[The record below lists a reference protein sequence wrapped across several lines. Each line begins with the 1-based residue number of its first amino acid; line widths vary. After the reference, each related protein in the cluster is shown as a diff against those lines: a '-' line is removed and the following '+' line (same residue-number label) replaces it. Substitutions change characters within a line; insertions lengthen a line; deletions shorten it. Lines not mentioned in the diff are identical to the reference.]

1 MPNEK
6 HKHPTEGI
14 QQYPGREE
22 TIMKNNP
29 FTRFLSVALTAAMLV
44 GVMPGAVLAD
54 AGEAIVGA
62 SSAVV
67 ESVPESTTPADA
79 APVATE
85 VPPVT
90 EPEATPE
97 AAQPEASPEVEAT
110 PEATE
115 EPEATPEAT
124 EQPEATPEA
133 TQEPEA
139 TPEATEQPETTPE
152 ATQEPEATPEATE
165 QPETVE
171 GVYNGMAA
179 DELFNAF
186 LACQSVADVDA
197 LLANLTD
204 EDLNAF
210 AAEIGEDSMNAL
222 EAHFQALLDAE
233 EPEEEP
239 AEEELPEDEYV
250 EHVPEIVEAPQ
261 PVVPFTNAVPMFS
274 STLTSVVNSRRSMMR
289 SALLATPNSDDSDD
303 VIPDNGLQMRK
314 WVEETEE
321 GQYTVNLEVWTE
333 GTVTS
338 SSTTKPLD
346 IVLVLDQSGS
356 MAYDFT
362 SVVYKEYANQTAES
376 VFNDWYDYNTKRYRE
391 NTYVKLD
398 NGSYSKV
405 TVNKI
410 RGEETYSYSSAEGDS
425 NRILYSNRNSLY
437 YLENEQYY
445 RVTVTRTSSWGQYY
459 YNYTTENGQSWDS
472 SGRYSSPDFASAFY
486 YRDTT
491 YEYVYEF
498 TYTDTDGN
506 HTVTLN
512 ADDIAQ
518 TEFTAATGKTL
529 YYTVDGGEEARL
541 DALVTAVNGF
551 IDSVAEKAKGADG
564 IAGTDDDVSHRIAIA
579 GFSSSGYKNTELLT
593 GVKVLEQNP
602 VDQAMSSYYP
612 YRKGY
617 NGPQFYS
624 YDVNNS
630 RGPYAITKSDYRNS
644 LQDVSTTDGLA
655 DVEAAVRYLT
665 AEGGTQTDAGMEMA
679 NKIFENN
686 PFTEQDIED
695 ERDRVVIVFTDGI
708 PTGNGSSYDSDVAE
722 DAIGYANTAKTT
734 YGADVYAIGI
744 FEGADAADAGSVGRG
759 SSDADKGNYFMQHL
773 SSNNGT
779 PQSPSYY
786 LSASNSSELNAVFE
800 AISETTGSSRLDLDE
815 GTVVK
820 DVLTQYFTVPNGA
833 DTPVDIY
840 TQTYDGTEFTRTREE
855 AEGVTATVDPETGE
869 ISVTGFDFST
879 HFISENGRDENN
891 PNAVG
896 DYHGEKLII
905 SFPIVPKEEFWGGNQ
920 VPTNNT
926 DASGVFDDN
935 TLVEN
940 FPVPDPVDVPLKE
953 ISLTAQDRNI
963 YYGNTAPTAEQ
974 LVNTIDQPD
983 DWRTDYVENITYTTN
998 ITVSNTQDGSYTV
1011 TATLSPTY
1019 EGTYEAKTAQ
1029 GSASVDVYIPVITW
1043 KDTTQQA
1050 GTDVDPQ
1057 FAANKAGDVIWKHG
1071 ETFSTAVPM
1080 QGTEPTLTYTF
1091 ATAEGEEIPKT
1102 FTEELHIKVTAVRNE
1117 EVEIPLTKVQFDWA
1131 ENEDSVGCLT
1141 SCEDPNPDFQF
1152 RIHIPTTT
1160 LTLTK
1165 EFVDLTTEDVYY
1177 LLFDQKGG
1185 ADKEDQFS
1193 FDVNYCY
1200 EDGPVSST
1208 NNETEWARIQAF
1220 AKKPDGTE
1228 LTTGSGGDFKVY
1240 PTDLLNHE
1248 GLTAAN
1254 LTDEELTKTSN
1265 PALGASL
1272 AKNASGN
1279 WVYTQVLTVPICA
1292 EGCYYTVFEQH
1303 AELPG
1308 YAKQG
1313 AASTNW
1319 TVTFTDGQ
1327 DSLSGKGKAVS
1338 TNSETIDDGP
1348 GDEDELFENDTFHKL
1363 NVKQPVTVS
1372 FTNRYTGNMTI
1383 TKLVSGLDKEDSAL
1397 VANKEYT
1404 IEISP
1409 ADPEKLK
1416 DSGKSGPAFDGKTF
1430 TLRRSDGTTET
1441 VTFRDGKATV
1451 KLKAGEI
1458 ITLEKMPAIQYKVV
1472 EVITNTNG
1480 EMNLDGYNFVNATYA
1495 EVYTDLISG
1504 DVDHWNRYETGDT
1517 TGRTNT
1523 DDQIVAVD
1531 VNQTTTP
1538 VSKVTVTNTYEVAD
1552 GVLIINKIVSQFAN
1566 NGKPVFD
1573 FKVTSQEE
1581 DGTVYYFHIDMTG
1594 KAEGEPEQVVEITL
1608 PAGTYKVEELSNQ
1621 NYTRTNVEGL
1631 DKQGQVEIG
1640 GEEDKE
1646 VTFTNEGKNTN
1657 IPTDGSAAVNTLN
1670 KVNGNYILSFKK
1682 EDLGVDSQTPAGED

>member
-1 MPNEK
+1 M
-6 HKHPTEGI
+6 T
-14 QQYPGREE
+14 
-22 TIMKNNP
+22 
-29 FTRFLSVALTAAMLV
+29 
-44 GVMPGAVLAD
+44 
-54 AGEAIVGA
+54 
-62 SSAVV
+62 
-67 ESVPESTTPADA
+67 
-79 APVATE
+79 
-85 VPPVT
+85 
-90 EPEATPE
+90 
-97 AAQPEASPEVEAT
+97 
-110 PEATE
+110 
-115 EPEATPEAT
+115 
-124 EQPEATPEA
+124 
-133 TQEPEA
+133 
-139 TPEATEQPETTPE
+139 
-152 ATQEPEATPEATE
+152 
-165 QPETVE
+165 
-171 GVYNGMAA
+171 A

-197 LLANLTD
+197 LLADLTD

-210 AAEIGEDSMNAL
+210 AAEIGEESMNAL
-222 EAHFQALLDAE
+222 QAHFQALLDAE
-233 EPEEEP
+233 ELPEEP
-239 AEEELPEDEYV
+239 AEEEELPEDDYV

-261 PVVPFTNAVPMFS
+261 PVVPFTDAVPMFTTVS
-274 STLTSVVNSRRSMMR
+274 PVASTLRKNTSMQRAALMM
-289 SALLATPNSDDSDD
+289 AAPAANNAQTTD
-303 VIPDNGLQMRK
+303 VIPDNGLQLRK
-314 WVEETEE
+314 WVDTNEDGT
-321 GQYTVNLEVWTE
+321 YTVNLEVWTE

-338 SSTTKPLD
+338 SETTKPLD

-356 MAYDFT
+356 MADNFT
-362 SVVYKEYANQTAES
+362 SVVYENYTDQTAQS
-376 VFNDWYDYNTKRYRE
+376 AYNSYRN
-391 NTYVKLD
+391 NTYVLLD

-405 TVNKI
+405 TLNRV
-410 RGEETYSYSSAEGDS
+410 RGEEIYYYTLAEGDS
-425 NRILYSNRNSLY
+425 NFTLDLNQDNLY
-437 YLENEQYY
+437 YLENGQYHPVTVDRKWISTGWISGYY
-445 RVTVTRTSSWGQYY
+445 RYTYTANGRTWSS
-459 YNYTTENGQSWDS
+459 DS
-472 SGRYSSPDFASAFY
+472 VSTQPPFAKDFY
-486 YRDTT
+486 YRETT

-506 HTVTLN
+506 KTVILN
-512 ADDIAQ
+512 ANDVAQ
-518 TEFTAATGKTL
+518 TKFKNSTGKDL
-529 YYTVDGGEEARL
+529 YYTRNGGSEPRL

-551 IDSVAEKAKGADG
+551 IDSVAEKTKGADG
-564 IAGTDDDVSHRIAIA
+564 IAGTDDDVKHRIAIV
-579 GFSSSGYKNTELLT
+579 GFSSSSYKNTELLT
-593 GVKVLEQNP
+593 GVEVLEQKP
-602 VDQAMSSYYP
+602 VEQAISSYYP
-612 YRKGY
+612 YEKGY
-617 NGPQFYS
+617 NGPQFYRS
-624 YDVNNS
+624 DVNDW
-630 RGPYAITKSDYRNS
+630 GPYAITNSDYQNS

-665 AEGGTQTDAGMEMA
+665 AEGGTQTDAGMKMA

-744 FEGADAADAGSVGRG
+744 FEGADATDAGSVDWD
-759 SSDADKGNYFMQHL
+759 SSDADNGNYFMQNL

-800 AISETTGSSRLDLDE
+800 AISETTGSSQLDLDE
-815 GTVVK
+815 HTVVK
-820 DVLTQYFTVPNGA
+820 DVLTQYFTVPAGA
-833 DTPVDIY
+833 GTPVAIS
-840 TQTYDGTEFTRTREE
+840 TQAYDGTDFSGRIE
-855 AEGVTATVDPETGE
+855 AAEDVTAKVDPETGE

-891 PNAVG
+891 PNAAG
-896 DYHGEKLII
+896 NYHGEKLII
-905 SFPIVPKEEFWGGNQ
+905 SFPIVPKEEFWGGNK
-920 VPTNNT
+920 VPTNDT
-926 DASGVFDDN
+926 DASGVFDGESN
-935 TLVEN
+935 LVEN
-940 FPVPDPVDVPLKE
+940 FPTPDPVDVPLKD
-953 ISLTAQDRNI
+953 LTLTSKDVNI

-974 LVNTIDQPD
+974 LVNTIYQPD
-983 DWRTDYVENITYTTN
+983 GWRTDYVDQIVYQVQEDTI
-998 ITVSNTQDGSYTV
+998 SNTEDGVYTITAVLSSKEEGKYGPDMAEPV
-1011 TATLSPTY
+1011 TAN
-1019 EGTYEAKTAQ
+1019 
-1029 GSASVDVYIPVITW
+1029 VYVYAPIITW

-1050 GTDVDPQ
+1050 GTDVDLQ
-1057 FAANKAGDVIWKHG
+1057 FDANKAGDVIWKHG
-1071 ETFSTAVPM
+1071 ETLSTAVPM

-1091 ATAEGEEIPKT
+1091 ATAEGEVTPET
-1102 FTEELHIKVTAVRNE
+1102 FTEELHIEVTAVRNE
-1117 EVEIPLTKVQFDWA
+1117 EVEIPL
-1131 ENEDSVGCLT
+1131 NEVEFEWELNADSVGCLT
-1141 SCEDPNPDFQF
+1141 PCEDPNPEFQF

-1177 LLFDQKGG
+1177 LLFGQKGG
-1185 ADKEDQFS
+1185 TNRDNQFS

-1200 EDGPVSST
+1200 GNAPVSSE
-1208 NNETEWARIQAF
+1208 NNSTEWERIKKF
-1220 AKKPDGTE
+1220 ATQPDGSP
-1228 LTTGSGGDFKVY
+1228 LSASGGDFKVY
-1240 PTDLLNHE
+1240 PTDLLDHE

-1254 LTDEELTKTSN
+1254 LTDKALADTSN

-1348 GDEDELFENDTFHKL
+1348 VDEDELFKNDTFHKL

-1416 DSGKSGPAFDGKTF
+1416 DSGESGPAFDGKTF

-1451 KLKAGEI
+1451 KLKADET

-1504 DVDHWNRYETGDT
+1504 DVDHWNRYETDDT

-1594 KAEGEPEQVVEITL
+1594 KDANKIAEVAEVTL
-1608 PAGTYKVEELSNQ
+1608 PAGTYKVEELGNQ
-1621 NYTRTNVEGL
+1621 NYTQDGVEGL
-1631 DKQGQVEIG
+1631 TNGTLEIG
-1640 GEEDKE
+1640 GEDKT
-1646 VTFTNEGKNTN
+1646 VTFTNCGKDTN
-1657 IPTDGSAAVNTLN
+1657 IPTDGSAAVNTFETDQD
-1670 KVNGNYILSFKK
+1670 GNYILSFKK
-1682 EDLGVDSQTPAGED
+1682 EDLGADSQTPAGED

>member
-1 MPNEK
+1 MTNEK

-67 ESVPESTTPADA
+67 ESIPESTTPEDA

-97 AAQPEASPEVEAT
+97 TVVEPEASPEVEAT

-124 EQPEATPEA
+124 EQPEATPET

-139 TPEATEQPETTPE
+139 TPEATEQPE
-152 ATQEPEATPEATE
+152 ATPEATE
-165 QPETVE
+165 EPEVVE

-197 LLANLTD
+197 LLADLTD

-210 AAEIGEDSMNAL
+210 AAEIGEESMNAL

-303 VIPDNGLQMRK
+303 NGLQMRK
-314 WVEETEE
+314 WVEETAE

-356 MAYDFT
+356 MAKNFT
-362 SVVYKEYANQTAES
+362 SVVYTEYTNQT
-376 VFNDWYDYNTKRYRE
+376 VQNVYNSYRN
-391 NTYVKLD
+391 NTYVQLD
-398 NGSYSKV
+398 DSSYSKV
-405 TVNKI
+405 TINYTPVA
-410 RGEETYSYSSAEGDS
+410 GETSYEPVGNAT
-425 NRILYSNRNSLY
+425 NSELNQQQDKLY
-437 YLENEQYY
+437 YYEN
-445 RVTVTRTSSWGQYY
+445 GQYY
-459 YNYTTENGQSWDS
+459 QVSVEWSLGWFTINYTYSANGETWTA
-472 SGRYSSPDFASAFY
+472 SGRDNQPGFEAAKNFFYAS
-486 YRDTT
+486 T
-491 YEYVYEF
+491 EYIDQYAF
-498 TYTDTDGN
+498 TYTDKSGQN
-506 HTVTLN
+506 QTVYMDPYDN
-512 ADDIAQ
+512 AQQSFGQQ
-518 TEFTAATGKTL
+518 TSGRKL
-529 YYTVDGGEEARL
+529 YYTQNGGAVPRL
-541 DALVTAVNGF
+541 DALATAVDGF
-551 IDSVAEKAKGADG
+551 IASVAEKAKGPDG
-564 IAGTDDDVSHRIAIA
+564 IAGTADDVHHRIAIA
-579 GFSSSGYKNTELLT
+579 GFSSSDYRNTELLT
-593 GVKVLEQNP
+593 GVTVNRGNSQNSG
-602 VDQAMSSYYP
+602 SSQYYP
-612 YRKGY
+612 NGYEY
-617 NGPQFYS
+617 NGPQYYS
-624 YDVNNS
+624 DDVDDYWW
-630 RGPYAITKSDYRNS
+630 GTYAITPQDYKNS
-644 LQDVSTTDGLA
+644 LQNVATSSGLA
-655 DVEAAVRYLT
+655 NVQAAVDHLT
-665 AEGGTQTDAGMEMA
+665 AHGGTQTDAGMDMA

-686 PFTEQDIED
+686 SFTEQDIED

-708 PTGNGSSYDSDVAE
+708 PTGKGSSYNSNVAE
-722 DAIGYANTAKTT
+722 KAIGYANTAKTT
-734 YGADVYAIGI
+734 HGADVYAIGI
-744 FEGADAADAGSVGRG
+744 FEGADATSAGDKHGNETQ
-759 SSDADKGNYFMQHL
+759 KGNYFMQNL

-800 AISETTGSSRLDLDE
+800 AISETTGSSRLDLDKD
-815 GTVVK
+815 TVVK

-840 TQTYDGTEFTRTREE
+840 TQTYDGTEFTETREE

-891 PNAVG
+891 PNEAG

-905 SFPIVPKEEFWGGNQ
+905 SFPIIPKEEFWGGNK

-983 DWRTDYVENITYTTN
+983 DWRTDYVNRIEYQVQQDTIK
-998 ITVSNTQDGSYTV
+998 NTEDGEYSV
-1011 TATLSPTY
+1011 TAVLSSKE
-1019 EGTYEAKTAQ
+1019 EGKYGPDIADPVTAN
-1029 GSASVDVYIPVITW
+1029 VYVYTPVITW
-1043 KDTTQQA
+1043 QDTTQQA
-1050 GTDVDPQ
+1050 GTSVDSQ

-1071 ETFSTAVPM
+1071 DTLSTEVVM
-1080 QGTEPTLTYTF
+1080 EGTAPTLTYTF
-1091 ATAEGEEIPKT
+1091 APAEGEEIPKT

-1141 SCEDPNPDFQF
+1141 SCEDPNPAFQF

-1200 EDGPVSST
+1200 KDGPVSST

-1254 LTDEELTKTSN
+1254 LTDEELTQTSN

-1348 GDEDELFENDTFHKL
+1348 VDEDELFKNDTFHKL

-1451 KLKAGEI
+1451 KLKAGET

-1581 DGTVYYFHIDMTG
+1581 DGTVYYFHIDMT
-1594 KAEGEPEQVVEITL
+1594 KADEGVPVLVEEVTL
-1608 PAGTYKVEELSNQ
+1608 PAGQYKVEELGNL
-1621 NYTRTNVEGL
+1621 NYPLQRVDG
-1631 DKQGQVEIG
+1631 EIKDGIVAVG
-1640 GEEDKE
+1640 GTPKT
-1646 VTFTNEGKNTN
+1646 VTFTNKGKNTN
-1657 IPTDGSAAVNTLN
+1657 IPTDGSGVEN
-1670 KVNGNYILSFKK
+1670 KVSSVGGTVIIWQDPKEMGNDQGGNITGPGTT
-1682 EDLGVDSQTPAGED
+1682 D

>member
-67 ESVPESTTPADA
+67 ESIPESTTPADA

-97 AAQPEASPEVEAT
+97 AAQPEASPEAEAT
-110 PEATE
+110 PEVTQ

-133 TQEPEA
+133 TEEPEA
-139 TPEATEQPETTPE
+139 TPE

-165 QPETVE
+165 KPETVE

-179 DELFNAF
+179 DDLFNAF

-210 AAEIGEDSMNAL
+210 AAEIGEESMNAL

-314 WVEETEE
+314 WVEETAE

-338 SSTTKPLD
+338 STTTKPLD

-362 SVVYKEYANQTAES
+362 SVVYTEYTNQT
-376 VFNDWYDYNTKRYRE
+376 VQNVYNSYRN
-391 NTYVKLD
+391 NTYVQLD
-398 NGSYSKV
+398 DSSYSKV
-405 TVNKI
+405 TINYTPVA
-410 RGEETYSYSSAEGDS
+410 GEPSYEPVGNAT
-425 NRILYSNRNSLY
+425 NSELNQQKDKLY
-437 YLENEQYY
+437 YYENGQYY
-445 RVTVTRTSSWGQYY
+445 RVSVEWSLGWFTID
-459 YNYTTENGQSWDS
+459 YTYSANGKTWTA
-472 SGRYSSPDFASAFY
+472 SGRDNQPGFEAAKNFFYAS
-486 YRDTT
+486 T
-491 YEYVYEF
+491 EYIDQYAF
-498 TYTDTDGN
+498 TYTDKSGQN
-506 HTVTLN
+506 QTVYMDPYDN
-512 ADDIAQ
+512 AQQSFGQQ
-518 TEFTAATGKTL
+518 TSGRKL
-529 YYTVDGGEEARL
+529 YYTKNGGAVPRL
-541 DALVTAVNGF
+541 DALATAVDGF
-551 IDSVAEKAKGADG
+551 IASVAEKAKGPDG
-564 IAGTDDDVSHRIAIA
+564 IAGTEDDVSHRIAIA
-579 GFSSSGYKNTELLT
+579 GFSSSGYTNTELLT
-593 GVKVLEQNP
+593 GVTVNQGTRYSSNQP
-602 VDQAMSSYYP
+602 VITSWSTYYYP
-612 YRKGY
+612 DYYAY
-617 NGPQFYS
+617 NGPQY
-624 YDVNNS
+624 Y
-630 RGPYAITKSDYRNS
+630 RGDSNQQGCYAITTQDYKNS
-644 LQDVSTTDGLA
+644 LQDVSTSDGL
-655 DVEAAVRYLT
+655 VNVQAAVDYLT
-665 AEGGTQTDAGMEMA
+665 AQGGTQTDAGMDMA
-679 NKIFENN
+679 NKIFYQN
-686 PFTEQDIED
+686 PINEE

-708 PTGNGSSYDSDVAE
+708 PTGESSSYNSDVAE
-722 DAIGYANTAKTT
+722 KAIGYANTAKTT
-734 YGADVYAIGI
+734 HGADVYAIGI
-744 FEGADAADAGSVGRG
+744 FEGADATSAGDKYGNETK
-759 SSDADKGNYFMQHL
+759 KGNYFMQNL

-815 GTVVK
+815 ATVVK

-840 TQTYDGTEFTRTREE
+840 TQTYNGTEFTGRREE
-855 AEGVTATVDPETGE
+855 AEGVTATVDPKTGE

-905 SFPIVPKEEFWGGNQ
+905 SFPIVPKEEFWGGNK

-963 YYGNTAPTAEQ
+963 YYGNTAPTAAD
-974 LVNTIDQPD
+974 LVNAIDQPN
-983 DWRTDYVENITYTTN
+983 DWRTDYVNRIEYQVQQDTIK
-998 ITVSNTQDGSYTV
+998 NTEDGEYSV
-1011 TATLSPTY
+1011 TAVLSSKE
-1019 EGTYEAKTAQ
+1019 EGKYGPDIADPVTAN
-1029 GSASVDVYIPVITW
+1029 VYVYTPVITW
-1043 KDTTQQA
+1043 QDTTQQA

-1091 ATAEGEEIPKT
+1091 ATAKGEEIPET

-1177 LLFDQKGG
+1177 LLFGQKGG
-1185 ADKEDQFS
+1185 TNRDNQFS

-1200 EDGPVSST
+1200 GNAPVSSE
-1208 NNETEWARIQAF
+1208 NNSTEWERIKKF
-1220 AKKPDGTE
+1220 ATQPDGSP
-1228 LTTGSGGDFKVY
+1228 LSASGGDFKVY

-1248 GLTAAN
+1248 GLPAAN

-1348 GDEDELFENDTFHKL
+1348 VDEDELFKNDTFHKL

-1451 KLKAGEI
+1451 KLKAGET

-1552 GVLIINKIVSQFAN
+1552 GVLIINKIVNQFAN

-1682 EDLGVDSQTPAGED
+1682 EDLGGDSQTPAGED